1 MEVIDNFLPRDI
13 HEELVERLCFNSN
26 MPLYFQQWVSHPPE
40 LEANNELWNWYAT
53 HEFYNHDRPMS
64 EYCSKMVITFGDRI
78 PNLKSLMRIKLNFYP
93 HTETLREHGQ
103 HVDYDFPSHAAIY
116 SLNTC
121 NGFTRLQDGTK
132 VDSIANR
139 LLIFDGSEVHNSS
152 TTTDQKGR
160 YNINFNYL

>member
-1 MEVIDNFLPRDI
+1 
-13 HEELVERLCFNSN
+13 
-26 MPLYFQQWVSHPPE
+26 
-40 LEANNELWNWYAT
+40 
-53 HEFYNHDRPMS
+53 
-64 EYCSKMVITFGDRI
+64 
-78 PNLKSLMRIKLNFYP
+78 
-93 HTETLREHGQ
+93 LREHGQ